1 MNPDS
6 RIDDALRAVARAEAS
21 RDFSAQIRARLEAH
35 DGVHAA
41 WWPKV
46 AAACAAVLLV
56 AALAWLLRE
65 APRESFEQVAGTT
78 APAVATRPQVH
89 APQLE
94 PRAEPLP
101 WSRSTHVARMRGSVA
116 RVTTARSLT
125 GDHERALEPLSPLE
139 ALSVPSI
146 APDAMVV
153 VDHVIPPLAPI
164 TPLSTSAM

>member
-1 MNPDS
+1 MNPDD
-6 RIDDALRAVARAEAS
+6 RIDHALRAIAKADAS
-21 RDFSAQIRARLEAH
+21 REFSAQVRARIEAG

-56 AALAWLLRE
+56 AAVAWFMRE
-65 APRESFEQVAGTT
+65 APPAPSEQMAQTT
-78 APAVATRPQVH
+78 APVVATRSL
-89 APQLE
+89 APAPPRE

-153 VDHVIPPLAPI
+153 VDHVIAPLAPI